1 MPLEPPNLDD
11 RDFSQLMEQAR
22 RRIEQVAPE
31 WTDFSPANPGM
42 TLLELFAHL
51 TETMIYRLNRVPE
64 KVYVEFLRLIGVR
77 LHPPTAASVTLTFSR
92 SSEEERRTEI
102 PRGTRVAAERADSGG
117 DDVPVFTT
125 IRRAVLAPGESAVEV
140 PAYHGTLVEG
150 ELVGVGTGLPG
161 LSVAVQHTPVA
172 GATEEEPGLVIGV
185 EAQEDEVDDQ
195 APVLQHAGN
204 VFRIWQEVDHFTD
217 VRAHRLVYV
226 ADRTAGTVT
235 FAPATRRL
243 QEDDTLEDRP
253 RALAAVPQ
261 AGREIRAWYR
271 YGGGPAGNVRAHT
284 LTVLKDA
291 LPGVAV
297 TNARPA
303 AGGRAA
309 ESIEGALTR
318 GPQALHSLNRAV
330 TARDFELV
338 AQYNAQAVDRTKA
351 ITQAALWQHGLRG
364 TVNVLLVPRPRDED
378 RGTAAVTPAL
388 LHELETDAV
397 RTQVQQAIDQ
407 RRPLGTTCLVHWARY
422 KTIHV
427 NARIVIHR
435 EENRQAIERRVLER
449 LYQTISPVPTA
460 ASPSGWPFGQ
470 AIRSSHIYEVA
481 LAEPGVLWVD
491 RVQLRRDEVPEQDI
505 VAIAS
510 DAFQPDTW
518 YAGRTA
524 TLYRSLNN
532 GQGWEP
538 AGRFAGEE
546 IQRVEAHPDI
556 PGVLGVVT
564 RHEKEQQWRIHTSRD
579 CGETWEATVHAISF
593 EIEDIAW
600 TEREGTPLLL
610 LATDEGLYE
619 LVLRPEGSPV
629 PVLVDPQRQDMGF
642 YSVVAS
648 RSLRGGVNVA
658 VAAQETRGVYL
669 SSEGGRA
676 NTFRPIGLEGED
688 IRTLEVQYEGPRSYL
703 WAGVAAAGGEDPGKG
718 CFRWELLG
726 REDPPGG
733 WHSYA
738 QGWQGGSCLAL
749 AFLDRH
755 VLGASYRSGILR
767 LDLSQSRPAWQTP
780 DVQCGLPLRDP
791 GRFQPVQTVATRK
804 EVGLAM
810 AGGRE
815 GIFYSEDAGTTYRSR
830 SSQAFTDQVTLP
842 PTWLFCSGK
851 HEISVVTEDEAER
864 D

>member
-1 MPLEPPNLDD
+1 MPLDPPNLDD

-77 LHPPTAASVTLTFSR
+77 LRPPTAASVTLTFSR

-102 PRGTRVAAERADSGG
+102 PRGTRVAAERAESG
-117 DDVPVFTT
+117 DDAPVFTT
-125 IRRAVLAPGESAVEV
+125 IRHAVLAPGEPAAEV

-150 ELVGVGTGLPG
+150 ELIGVGTGLPG
-161 LSVAVQHTPVA
+161 LTVEVQHPPVA
-172 GATEEEPGLVIGV
+172 GATEEEPGLVIGI
-185 EAQEDEVDDQ
+185 EAQGEEVDDQ
-195 APVLQHAGN
+195 APVIQHGGR
-204 VFRIWQEVDHFTD
+204 VFRLWQEVDHFTD
-217 VRAHRLVYV
+217 GEAGPWAYV
-226 ADRTAGTVT
+226 ADRTAGTIT

-243 QEDDTLEDRP
+243 QEDGTLEDRP

-271 YGGGPAGNVRAHT
+271 QGGGPAGNVRAHT
-284 LTVLKDA
+284 LTVLKEA

-309 ESIEGALTR
+309 ETIEGALTR

-338 AQYNAQAVDRTKA
+338 AQYNAQAIDRTKA

-388 LHELETDAV
+388 LHDLETDAV
-397 RTQVQQAIDQ
+397 RAQVQEAIDQ

-422 KTIHV
+422 KTIRV

-435 EENRQAIERRVLER
+435 EENRHAIERRVLER

-470 AIRSSHIYEVA
+470 AIRSSHVYEIA

-491 RVQLRRDEVPEQDI
+491 QVQLHRDEVPGKEV

-518 YAGRTA
+518 YAGQA
-524 TLYRSLNN
+524 STLYRSLNN

-538 AGRFAGEE
+538 AGQFAGENIE
-546 IQRVEAHPDI
+546 LVEAHPDL

-564 RHEKEQQWRIHTSRD
+564 HQQEQEQWLIHMSRD
-579 CGETWEATVHAISF
+579 CGETWEASVPTLSF

-600 TEREGTPLLL
+600 TEREGLPLLL

-619 LVLRPEGSPV
+619 LALQPDGTPV
-629 PVLVDPQRQDMGF
+629 PVLVDAQRQNLGF

-648 RSLRGGVNVA
+648 RSRRGGVNVA

-669 SSEGGRA
+669 SSEGGRT
-676 NTFRPIGLEGED
+676 NTFRPIGLEGDD
-688 IRTLEVQYEGPRSYL
+688 IRTLAIQYDGPRSYL
-703 WAGVAAAGGEDPGKG
+703 WAGAAAAGGEDSGKG

-726 REDPPGG
+726 EEDPPGG
-733 WHSYA
+733 WQAFA

-749 AFLDRH
+749 AFLERH
-755 VLGASYRSGILR
+755 VLSATYRSGVLR

-791 GRFQPVQTVATRK
+791 GRFQPVQTVATRQ
-804 EVGLAM
+804 ELGLAM
-810 AGGRE
+810 AGGQE
-815 GIFYSEDAGTTYRSR
+815 GIFYSEDAGTTYRPR
-830 SSQAFTDQVTLP
+830 SSRAFTDQVTLP
-842 PTWLFCSGK
+842 ATWLFCSGE
-851 HEISVVTEDEAER
+851 HQINVVSEDEAER
-864 D
+864 N